1 MGLCLMKRNAKIH
14 VWIETALL
22 EKLKEEAEE
31 KGISLSDLVRMR
43 LRGF

>member
-1 MGLCLMKRNAKIH
+1 MMEL
-14 VWIETALL
+14 LL
-22 EKLKEEAEE
+22 EKLKEEAEK

>member
-1 MGLCLMKRNAKIH
+1 MELKMTKRNSKIH

-22 EKLKEEAEE
+22 EKLKEEAE
-31 KGISLSDLVRMR
+31 KMGISLSDLVRMR